1 LRPIAT
7 DAILISAIEKLPQP
21 PGQREMLLG
30 APRGTTTRRESDRDS
45 TRDDIKSDRQ
55 AVPDRNFVGGKA
67 QPSGAGRPFA
77 VSSDPKTLFQFLS
90 PDGRQ

>member
-1 LRPIAT
+1 
-7 DAILISAIEKLPQP
+7 
-21 PGQREMLLG
+21 MLLG
-30 APRGTTTRRESDRDS
+30 APRGTMTGQESERDS

-55 AVPDRNFVGGKA
+55 ADPDRNFVGGQA

-77 VSSDPKTLFQFLS
+77 VASDPKTLFQFLS